1 MRGTLRICRGLTEEE
16 VAKQRSQR
24 IDHVRLFV
32 FPAIVTV
39 VPSSLESEFCILTGD
54 DSKKQPLLESR
65 CEELLESVEGLTE
78 EEVAKQR
85 SQRIDHVHLFVF
97 PAIVTDAK
105 IMACQFK
112 AKDVQLWMEHL
123 ISMH

>member
-1 MRGTLRICRGLTEEE
+1 MAARAAARNTRS
-16 VAKQRSQR
+16 KQHQS
-24 IDHVRLFV
+24 IWDDVN
-32 FPAIVTV
+32 V

-85 SQRIDHVHLFVF
+85 SQRIDHVRLFVF